1 MSEQQFQSLYSQYLP
16 QLYRAALCLTGDS
29 EDAARATEAAF
40 LGAAANRGS
49 AADTRDFAVE
59 AAKRLFA
66 LCRKE
71 HHGMVSLPPELALLE
86 PAFSKPFCR
95 MNVMERAAAVF
106 GGLMHFGDEEL
117 AEITGSPF
125 AGMRLRWLTR
135 YLRASDSSPAQT
147 EKERA
152 FALL

>member
-1 MSEQQFQSLYSQYLP
+1 
-16 QLYRAALCLTGDS
+16 
-29 EDAARATEAAF
+29 
-40 LGAAANRGS
+40 
-49 AADTRDFAVE
+49 
-59 AAKRLFA
+59 
-66 LCRKE
+66 
-71 HHGMVSLPPELALLE
+71 
-86 PAFSKPFCR
+86 
-95 MNVMERAAAVF
+95 MERAAAVF